1 MTINHQFYCF
11 LLLLV
16 MACSSKNENIESKFE
31 ENIRF
36 NHFYVVID
44 DSTYDNLFDCIQILD
59 DFSYNKEQ
67 TVNTGEREWSGKYLF
82 GKHHYLEIFKPEGD
96 KKGRFGE
103 LGLGFTTDKLGTL
116 NSVRHEWKRK
126 KERATYSNRKIVREG
141 RSYPLFQLASIE
153 HSDSVGISSWL
164 MEYQKE
170 EMKSVGF
177 TDQDLQEVISWEDYS
192 VHRRAADLKINPD
205 SVKFEK
211 AFGRITHLYLTLTQY
226 ELESLKKSLLYF
238 GFTEKGNNLISQDI
252 TINYKISQQKGF
264 VLNQVDFKLI
274 DPMKQGTYRCKNV
287 EFRIKGNS
295 AHLKFLYNSGCH
307 ESNIIDRNIYSDAD
321 FND

>member
-1 MTINHQFYCF
+1 MTINYKIHYF

-16 MACSSKNENIESKFE
+16 ISCTSKNENNESHFE

-44 DSTYDNLFDCIQILD
+44 DSTYNNLFDCIQILD

-82 GKHHYLEIFKPEGD
+82 GKHQYLEIFKPEGD
-96 KKGRFGE
+96 KEGRFGE
-103 LGLGFTTDKLGTL
+103 LGLGFITDKSGTL
-116 NSVRHEWKRK
+116 NSVRHERKRK
-126 KERATYSNRKIVREG
+126 KERTSYSNRKIVREG

-153 HSDSVGISSWL
+153 HSDSVGIFSWL
-164 MEYQKE
+164 MEYQKA

-205 SVKFEK
+205 SIKFEK
-211 AFGRITHLYLTLTQY
+211 AFDRVTQLDLTLTQY

-238 GFTEKGNNLISQDI
+238 GFTEKGNSLISQDI

-264 VLNQVDFKLI
+264 VLNQIDFKLI
-274 DPMKQGTYRCKNV
+274 GSMKQGTYRCKNL
-287 EFRIKGNS
+287 ELKINENS
-295 AHLKFLYNSGCH
+295 ANLKFLYNS
-307 ESNIIDRNIYSDAD
+307 Y
-321 FND
+321 